1 MADYQQKGPFEGG
14 EESNDLLSACQ
25 KLGLELGSPRKAAMA
40 AMRSPQAQKLL
51 TPEER
56 EALYGF
62 FRIAPG
68 AFEWLNGGGDQ
79 ALLPQQTSDQAV
91 LAQLREIEER
101 ALRHL
106 TGRGLS
112 PNEDTN
118 FGSQSSPSSNK
129 PQKLN

>member
-25 KLGLELGSPRKAAMA
+25 KLGLELGSSRKAAMA
-40 AMRSPQAQKLL
+40 AMRNPQSQRLL

-68 AFEWLNGGGDQ
+68 AFEWLNGGGDH
-79 ALLPQQTSDQAV
+79 APLPQQTSDQAV
-91 LAQLREIEER
+91 LARLREIEGR

-106 TGRGLS
+106 MGRERG

-118 FGSQSSPSSNK
+118 FGSQSGSSSNK